1 MNHLGSQ
8 RWIGYADIKSAPI
21 YFYVQRNTP
30 FTTANIPIPFQI
42 ERVNIGGAMDLPSG
56 KFTAPRDGT
65 YFFSFAGL
73 AQFPNS
79 TSKVHL
85 KIALYSNEAY
95 VGTSECAETNTAGHS
110 STLTLQLTLNLQ
122 KGVQVWLQIWA
133 ITAGV
138 SLWDSRYNHT
148 HFTGWIL
155 QEEIANSL
163 L

>member
-1 MNHLGSQ
+1 
-8 RWIGYADIKSAPI
+8 
-21 YFYVQRNTP
+21 
-30 FTTANIPIPFQI
+30 
-42 ERVNIGGAMDLPSG
+42 MDLPSG

-73 AQFPNS
+73 ALFQNS

-85 KIALYSNEAY
+85 KVALYSNEAY
-95 VGTSECAETNTAGHS
+95 VGTSECVESNTAAGHS
-110 STLTLQLTLNLQ
+110 NMLALQLTLNLQ

-133 ITAGV
+133 ITAGA